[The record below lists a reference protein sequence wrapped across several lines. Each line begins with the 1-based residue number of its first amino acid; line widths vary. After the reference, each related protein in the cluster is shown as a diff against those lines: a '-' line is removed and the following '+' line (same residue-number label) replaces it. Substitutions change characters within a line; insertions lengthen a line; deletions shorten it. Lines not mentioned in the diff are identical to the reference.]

1 MSIETYIV
9 VGDMMLDQIL
19 WQRFRRKT
27 PGLIERVLDMNPGLA
42 GLGPVIPNGT
52 SISIPIDTPSSPT
65 AVPVVKLWD

>member
-27 PGLIERVLDMNPGLA
+27 PGLLERVLDMNPGLA

-52 SISIPIDTPSSPT
+52 SISIPIDTPSSPA